1 MRNFIYLSISGV
13 LSAALILSI
22 PTLSIVIGQKQST
35 RRPPQQR
42 TMAIE
47 RVEMVQPQQQPKRE
61 RIRPRQRTTPQ
72 PMRSGPRLAMA
83 LGVEGTGGAVV
94 PMNMV
99 SRSGSSGGN
108 DAEGVDER
116 PQLLTALE
124 VQIPDGLKKAERN
137 AEVRLMFCVDVSG
150 KPYNIKISQES
161 PPGLGL
167 GEAAVQALQKCTFK
181 PAIRDAQP
189 VPFCGMEQPIAIK
202 FRS

>member
-1 MRNFIYLSISGV
+1 VRNFVYLCFAAL

-22 PTLSIVIGQKQST
+22 PALSILIGQKQSG

-42 TMAIE
+42 AMAIE
-47 RVEMVQPQQQPKRE
+47 RVEMVQPQQQQRE
-61 RIRPRQRTTPQ
+61 RIRPRQRSTPQ

-83 LGVEGTGGAVV
+83 LGVEGSGGAAV
-94 PMNMV
+94 PLSMV
-99 SRSGSSGGN
+99 NPSGSRGGS

-116 PQLLTALE
+116 PQLLSPLE
-124 VQIPDGLKKAERN
+124 VQIPDGVKKAERN
-137 AEVRLMFCVDVSG
+137 AEVRLMFCVDLSG

-167 GEAAVQALQKCTFK
+167 GDAAVQALQKTTFK